1 MHYQQG
7 LHTTPLYDQSPITLL
22 IPQANDEMACQFK
35 LRLKADKSAELYAF
49 ETSNGSIDK
58 RVTAKIGSLVR
69 TPIGIVVIQA
79 TEYWNQGYEALKD
92 KEITV
97 SKYPVGLA
105 TRIFASKLSVSLSDK
120 ESTILALSVKDES
133 KQRGDDMI
141 YKLIDVYNEQRVK
154 DRNIVAEN
162 TSQFITE
169 RLEAL
174 TKELGDVDQ
183 KISDYKSEAMLPDV
197 DAALSMYM
205 TLQNTGIPICYCACG
220 DFCNYKCE
228 AFFTL

>member
-1 MHYQQG
+1 MTSISQDIQSFGIIGSRSNINNEIQTISAPVVMQEVVKRLHLDVQMHYQQG

-58 RVTAKIGSLVR
+58 RVTAKIGSLAR

-105 TRIFASKLSVSLSDK
+105 TRIFASKLSVHSATKNLPFLRFLSK
-120 ESTILALSVKDES
+120 TKASNVV
-133 KQRGDDMI
+133 MI
-141 YKLIDVYNEQRVK
+141 
-154 DRNIVAEN
+154 
-162 TSQFITE
+162 
-169 RLEAL
+169 
-174 TKELGDVDQ
+174 
-183 KISDYKSEAMLPDV
+183 
-197 DAALSMYM
+197 
-205 TLQNTGIPICYCACG
+205 
-220 DFCNYKCE
+220 
-228 AFFTL
+228 

>member
-1 MHYQQG
+1 M
-7 LHTTPLYDQSPITLL
+7 
-22 IPQANDEMACQFK
+22 
-35 LRLKADKSAELYAF
+35 
-49 ETSNGSIDK
+49 
-58 RVTAKIGSLVR
+58 VR

-141 YKLIDVYNEQRVK
+141 YKLIDVYNEQWVK

-197 DAALSMYM
+197 DEASSMYM
-205 TLQNTGIPICYCACG
+205 TLQNTGIPICYYACG